1 MFLDSGDGIVF
12 KGAIGPW
19 YRHDKEE
26 FHLTREAARELIAL
40 AVETYSQS
48 FGGPPAE
55 LFIHGKVGFDDEEW
69 RGFSESVDSSRT
81 NVVGVKIREDGDLR
95 LFRHA
100 RHPVLRGTAWIRHPR
115 AGHLWTRGLTPR
127 LKSYIGREVPRP
139 LRVEIM
145 RGEADMQVVLS
156 DVLAL
161 TKLNY
166 NTCMLADGVPVTLR
180 FADAVGEILT
190 AGPVGPDN
198 PLPFKH
204 YI

>member
-1 MFLDSGDGIVF
+1 
-12 KGAIGPW
+12 
-19 YRHDKEE
+19 
-26 FHLTREAARELIAL
+26 
-40 AVETYSQS
+40 
-48 FGGPPAE
+48 
-55 LFIHGKVGFDDEEW
+55 
-69 RGFSESVDSSRT
+69 
-81 NVVGVKIREDGDLR
+81 
-95 LFRHA
+95 
-100 RHPVLRGTAWIRHPR
+100 
-115 AGHLWTRGLTPR
+115 
-127 LKSYIGREVPRP
+127 
-139 LRVEIM
+139 M

>member
-1 MFLDSGDGIVF
+1 
-12 KGAIGPW
+12 
-19 YRHDKEE
+19 
-26 FHLTREAARELIAL
+26 
-40 AVETYSQS
+40 
-48 FGGPPAE
+48 
-55 LFIHGKVGFDDEEW
+55 
-69 RGFSESVDSSRT
+69 
-81 NVVGVKIREDGDLR
+81 
-95 LFRHA
+95 
-100 RHPVLRGTAWIRHPR
+100 
-115 AGHLWTRGLTPR
+115 
-127 LKSYIGREVPRP
+127 
-139 LRVEIM
+139 
-145 RGEADMQVVLS
+145 MQVVLS